1 MTESTIASHESSSH
15 PLVLLSFKLRTFVEF
30 FGKRGAYFILPLV
43 GFTMLDVFG
52 RKMTNQSIFG
62 FSIDAQLWLVENVS
76 RMFQSTMLQEMEW
89 HFHTVL
95 FSLVL
100 GYGFTR
106 NRHVRVDLVRMHLQT
121 KVQAFIEFIGTSF
134 FMIPYTCV
142 VIYFCYVF
150 TYDSFITNEISPS
163 LVGMSHRWIIKSIF
177 GVGLIVALMSGIA
190 VWLQSAVVLF
200 GSKDIRFELMT
211 LEWPEDMGEGVEGY
225 KRMVLEGQETDMKK
239 IGEEGKG

>member
-1 MTESTIASHESSSH
+1 MTETTASRQETSSH
-15 PLVLLSFKLRTFVEF
+15 PMVLLSYKLKSFVEF
-30 FGKRGAYFILPLV
+30 FGQNGAFFILPLV

-52 RKMTNQSIFG
+52 RKMTNQTVFG

-76 RMFQSTMLQEMEW
+76 RMFQSTMLQELEW
-89 HFHTVL
+89 HVHTAL

-121 KVQAFIEFIGTSF
+121 KAQAFIEFVGTTF
-134 FMIPYTCV
+134 FMIPYTLV
-142 VIYFCYVF
+142 VLYFCYIF

-163 LVGMSHRWIIKSIF
+163 LVGMSHRWIIKTVL
-177 GVGLIVALMSGIA
+177 GVGLIIALASGVA
-190 VWLQSAVVLF
+190 VWLQSAVILF
-200 GSKDIRFELMT
+200 GTKNIRFELMT

-225 KRMVLEGQETDMKK
+225 KRMVLEEQETDMKK
-239 IGEEGKG
+239 IGESGKG